1 MLQIRID
8 RNVEVVTCLLNL
20 TERGSLDWNTG
31 ISSQPYRREVMQ
43 HFSHLKKHP
52 AVLLTN
58 QLHAQGFWWDAMIE
72 LAVTCTVFPEAALT
86 ADLRNSRYVNAGEGD
101 PAKGKKTLDELLDL
115 IDDFYIQAEFDDF
128 YRAHQPL
135 YDGIIREVEAGL
147 PDAAWL
153 QLVTDYYGAGS
164 DEDIQ
169 GFYLIP
175 SPLSIGGNGF
185 GPEVH
190 RDGELEVYNVFA
202 PFRSVDAE
210 EASCGFDRPEQ
221 LAKLA
226 MHEFG
231 HSFVNHALEPPRHK
245 GPITRFAALYAAE
258 RATGQMGYED
268 WICVAEHIIR
278 ACEIRIALVAGQ
290 PESAARLLQHNI
302 EQHAFHYLPAIVEA
316 LDDYEQNRSR
326 YPSLSAFVPTL
337 MQTLDAIAADQ

>member
-1 MLQIRID
+1 MLQTRID

-86 ADLRNSRYVNAGEGD
+86 ADLRNSRYVNAGEGN

-231 HSFVNHALEPPRHK
+231 HSFVNHALESPRHK

-258 RATGQMGYED
+258 RATKTGSVSPSTSSVPARSASPWSQGNRKARRAYCSTISNSTRFI
-268 WICVAEHIIR
+268 ICR
-278 ACEIRIALVAGQ
+278 RSSRPSTTTSRIARAT
-290 PESAARLLQHNI
+290 
-302 EQHAFHYLPAIVEA
+302 LPC
-316 LDDYEQNRSR
+316 LHSC
-326 YPSLSAFVPTL
+326 PH
-337 MQTLDAIAADQ
+337 

>member
-1 MLQIRID
+1 M
-8 RNVEVVTCLLNL
+8 
-20 TERGSLDWNTG
+20 
-31 ISSQPYRREVMQ
+31 
-43 HFSHLKKHP
+43 
-52 AVLLTN
+52 
-58 QLHAQGFWWDAMIE
+58 
-72 LAVTCTVFPEAALT
+72 
-86 ADLRNSRYVNAGEGD
+86 
-101 PAKGKKTLDELLDL
+101 LDL

-153 QLVTDYYGAGS
+153 ELVTDYYGAGS

-221 LAKLA
+221 LAELA

-245 GPITRFAALYAAE
+245 GPITRFAALYTTE
-258 RATGQMGYED
+258 PATGQMGHED
-268 WICVAEHIIR
+268 RTWVAEHIIR

-290 PESAARLLQHNI
+290 PQSAARLLQHNI
-302 EQHAFHYLPAIVEA
+302 EQYGFHYLPAIVEA

-337 MQTLDAIAADQ
+337 MQTLDAIAAGQQN

>member
-1 MLQIRID
+1 MLQTRID
-8 RNVEVVTCLLNL
+8 HNVEVVTCLLNL

-101 PAKGKKTLDELLDL
+101 
-115 IDDFYIQAEFDDF
+115 
-128 YRAHQPL
+128 
-135 YDGIIREVEAGL
+135 
-147 PDAAWL
+147 AAWL

-164 DEDIQ
+164 EEDIQ

-258 RATGQMGYED
+258 RATGQMGQMGYED

-290 PESAARLLQHNI
+290 PKSAARLLQHNI

>member
-1 MLQIRID
+1 M
-8 RNVEVVTCLLNL
+8 
-20 TERGSLDWNTG
+20 
-31 ISSQPYRREVMQ
+31 
-43 HFSHLKKHP
+43 
-52 AVLLTN
+52 
-58 QLHAQGFWWDAMIE
+58 
-72 LAVTCTVFPEAALT
+72 
-86 ADLRNSRYVNAGEGD
+86 
-101 PAKGKKTLDELLDL
+101 
-115 IDDFYIQAEFDDF
+115 
-128 YRAHQPL
+128 
-135 YDGIIREVEAGL
+135 
-147 PDAAWL
+147 
-153 QLVTDYYGAGS
+153 
-164 DEDIQ
+164 
-169 GFYLIP
+169 
-175 SPLSIGGNGF
+175 
-185 GPEVH
+185 H

-231 HSFVNHALEPPRHK
+231 HSFVNHALESPRHK

-337 MQTLDAIAADQ
+337 MQTLDAIAAGQ